1 MNNPI
6 YAGLAIVIIVAVG
19 LLIAFAMPGEV
30 HLFPE
35 QDKSWLASDVGR
47 AVVTEQQ
54 LVEVRSNFLVRAV
67 AKARQRSGM
76 EALTTEAFADCV
88 RGGAGTG
95 RGALDRCEIQAT
107 TLARMRGYVER
118 DANMVVQQVRADMA
132 GELAKFDE

>member
-6 YAGLAIVIIVAVG
+6 YAGLAIVIIIAVG
-19 LLIAFAMPGEV
+19 LLIAFAMPGET
-30 HLFPE
+30 HL
-35 QDKSWLASDVGR
+35 KSWLASDVGR

-54 LVEVRSNFLVRAV
+54 LVEARSNFLVRAV

-95 RGALDRCEIQAT
+95 RGALDRCEVQAT

>member
-6 YAGLAIVIIVAVG
+6 YAGLAIVIIIAVG
-19 LLIAFAMPGEV
+19 LLIAFAMPGAV
-30 HLFPE
+30 H
-35 QDKSWLASDVGR
+35 KSWLASDVGR

-54 LVEVRSNFLVRAV
+54 LVEARSNFLVRAV

>member
-6 YAGLAIVIIVAVG
+6 YVGLAVVVIVGVG
-19 LLIAFAMPGEV
+19 LLIAFALP
-30 HLFPE
+30 
-35 QDKSWLASDVGR
+35 DDINKSWLASDVGR

-54 LVEVRSNFLVRAV
+54 LVEARSNFLVRAE

-76 EALTTEAFADCV
+76 EALATEAFAACV

-95 RGALDRCEIQAT
+95 RGTLDRCEVQAT
-107 TLARMRGYVER
+107 TLARMRGYGEH

-132 GELAKFDE
+132 AELAKFDE